1 MQFSHKRAAS
11 NTLRYSYILLSMT
24 TSLSKENVHIMN
36 LQFLLLQILYI
47 NLTDYRQDEDQTLVN
62 GISL

>member
-1 MQFSHKRAAS
+1 
-11 NTLRYSYILLSMT
+11 MT

-62 GISL
+62 GTSL